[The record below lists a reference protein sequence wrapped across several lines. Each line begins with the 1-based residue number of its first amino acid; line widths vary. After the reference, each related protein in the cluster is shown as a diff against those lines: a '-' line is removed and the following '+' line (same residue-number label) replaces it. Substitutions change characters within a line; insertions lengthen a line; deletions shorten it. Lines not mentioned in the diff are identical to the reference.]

1 MKKIRDE
8 DTAVVRPCL
17 EKRIAD
23 GTTPIIP
30 KDYSVS
36 GITVTDEILKNL
48 EPNEYPTGNY
58 IRLVLR
64 TAEDGTVT
72 SDSNSITTG
81 KDNVI
86 EDCEDYIEIDELG
99 VAYNTVKILLMGDA
113 SIYYNDLGGQFAD
126 LAKKANQNTVV
137 VCAYGSHSLGSI
149 VDGAR
154 VNTAYWY
161 GQDPKIR
168 VVKGSSTIDDVLYE
182 DWGAMDKKGKWDYIL
197 VPGDSNSSIKEAFE
211 MMSRCLKDSKNFI
224 IYSDSGNPQSY
235 SDVANDLKCSVL
247 GAGVVFDSYS
257 EQGLLGGTDNPS
269 GVRQYIGA
277 CCLFAKIYGKNDL
290 VSFIPLYN
298 AEGGTTKDFY
308 QEVEYHDDGN
318 ADKCNVNRERAHAIQ
333 DLVVEHYEDG
343 VLAVN

>member
-36 GITVTDEILKNL
+36 GITVTDEILKDL

-72 SDSNSITTG
+72 SNSITTG

-86 EDCEDYIEIDELG
+86 EDCEDYIDIDKLG
-99 VAYNTVKILLMGDA
+99 IAYNTVKILIMGDA

-126 LAKKANQNTVV
+126 LAKKANQNTIVV
-137 VCAYGSHSLGSI
+137 SAYGSHSLSSI
-149 VDGAR
+149 IDGAK
-154 VNTAYWY
+154 VNTAYWN
-161 GQDPKIR
+161 GQDPK
-168 VVKGSSTIDDVLYE
+168 
-182 DWGAMDKKGKWDYIL
+182 DWGAMEKKGKWDYIL
-197 VPGDSNSSIKEAFE
+197 VPGDSHSSIKDAFE
-211 MMSRCLKDSKNFI
+211 MMSRCLKDPKNFI
-224 IYSDSGNPQSY
+224 IYSDSGNPQSF
-235 SDVANDLKCSVL
+235 SGVANDLKCSVL
-247 GAGVVFDSYS
+247 GAGVVFDNYS
-257 EQGLLGGTDNPS
+257 EQGLLGGSDSPS
-269 GVRQYIGA
+269 GVKQYIGA

-308 QEVEYHDDGN
+308 KEVEYHDDGN
-318 ADKCNVNRERAHAIQ
+318 ADKCNVNRERAHVIQ

>member
-8 DTAVVRPCL
+8 ETAVVRPCL

-86 EDCEDYIEIDELG
+86 EDCEDYIDIDELG
-99 VAYNTVKILLMGDA
+99 IAYNTVKILLMGDA

-137 VCAYGSHSLGSI
+137 VCAYGNHSLGSI
-149 VDGAR
+149 VDGAK

-182 DWGAMDKKGKWDYIL
+182 DWGAMDKKGKWNYIL
-197 VPGDSNSSIKEAFE
+197 VPGDSHASIKEAFE
-211 MMSRCLKDSKNFI
+211 MMSRCLKDPKNFI

-257 EQGLLGGTDNPS
+257 EQGLLGGTDSPS

-318 ADKCNVNRERAHAIQ
+318 ADKCNVNRERAHVIQ